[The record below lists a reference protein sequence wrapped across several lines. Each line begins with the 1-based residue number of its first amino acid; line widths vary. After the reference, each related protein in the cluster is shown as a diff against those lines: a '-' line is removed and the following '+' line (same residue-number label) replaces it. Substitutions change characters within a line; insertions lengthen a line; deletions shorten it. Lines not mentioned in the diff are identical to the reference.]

1 VDNAG
6 GRRSRRSV
14 FRTIGP
20 MSERFY
26 LPAPPVDGRAVLVGD
41 EARHL
46 ARVMRA
52 RVGDQVELFD
62 GRGTRWPAEVAAI
75 SRDRVELSTAAPVVT
90 PLPGSPSLTVAVA
103 LPKGE
108 RQQWLAEKL
117 TELGAAAL
125 LPLVTTRGV
134 AEPGAAAR
142 TRLERAVLE
151 ACKQCRRDHLLAVL
165 DPATVAGA
173 LAAMPS
179 GSQLFL
185 ADPGGTALVADR
197 TAPAALVL
205 VGPEG
210 GFTPEEIA
218 VALAAGARRVSL
230 APHVLRVETA
240 ALAAAARFA

>member
-1 VDNAG
+1 
-6 GRRSRRSV
+6 
-14 FRTIGP
+14 

-52 RVGDQVELFD
+52 RPGDRVELFD

-75 SRDRVELSTAAPVVT
+75 SRDRVELRTAAPVSA
-90 PLPGSPSLTVAVA
+90 PLPGGPALTVAVA

-117 TELGAAAL
+117 TELGAASL

-142 TRLERAVLE
+142 ARLERAVLE
-151 ACKQCRRDHLLAVL
+151 ACKQCRRDHLLTVL

-173 LAAMPS
+173 LGAMPS
-179 GSQLFL
+179 GSQLLL
-185 ADPGGTALVADR
+185 ADPGGAALVADR
-197 TAPAALVL
+197 TAPGALVL

-218 VALAAGARRVSL
+218 VALAAGARRVSFSR
-230 APHVLRVETA
+230 HVLRVETA

>member
-1 VDNAG
+1 
-6 GRRSRRSV
+6 
-14 FRTIGP
+14 
-20 MSERFY
+20 MSERFH

-52 RVGDQVELFD
+52 RPGDRVELFD

-75 SRDRVELSTAAPVVT
+75 GRDRVELSTAAPVSA
-90 PLPGSPSLTVAVA
+90 PLPGGPALTVAVA

-117 TELGAAAL
+117 TELGAASL
-125 LPLVTTRGV
+125 LPLITVRGV
-134 AEPGAAAR
+134 AEPGPAAR
-142 TRLERAVLE
+142 ARLERTVLE
-151 ACKQCRRDHLLAVL
+151 ACKQCRRDHFLAVL

-179 GSQLFL
+179 GSQLLL
-185 ADPGGTALVADR
+185 ADPGGAALVADR

-218 VALAAGARRVSL
+218 VALAAGAGRVSL
-230 APHVLRVETA
+230 SPHVLRVETA

>member
-1 VDNAG
+1 
-6 GRRSRRSV
+6 
-14 FRTIGP
+14 

-26 LPAPPVDGRAVLVGD
+26 LPEPPRDGRALLEGD

-52 RVGDQVELFD
+52 RVGDRVELFD

-75 SRDRVELSTAAPVVT
+75 GRDRVELSTGAPVVT

-117 TELGAAAL
+117 TELGAASL
-125 LPLVTTRGV
+125 LPLVTERGV
-134 AEPGAAAR
+134 AEPGPAAR

-151 ACKQCRRDHLLAVL
+151 ACKQCRRDHLMTILP
-165 DPATVAGA
+165 PATMDEAVRGPHAGTS
-173 LAAMPS
+173 L
-179 GSQLFL
+179 LL
-185 ADPGGTALVADR
+185 ADAGGA
-197 TAPAALVL
+197 APAPDPGAAAVLVL

-218 VALAAGARRVSL
+218 MAVAAGARRVAL
-230 APHVLRVETA
+230 ARHVLRVETA
-240 ALAAAARFA
+240 ALAAAAWFA